1 MTLADVKELADSLEG
16 SSVLNIYLLSLLGGQ
31 ITINKEAMLKVAAE
45 FSRLDFSLQDDNL
58 TIKLKSSQGGV
69 HDGTRI

>member
-45 FSRLDFSLQDDNL
+45 FSRLDFALQDDNL
-58 TIKLKSSQGGV
+58 TIKLKSNQGGV